1 MARKAP
7 MSELSTEL
15 STPRTSAKKPLADD
29 EFLTAIGSLSK
40 THLDF
45 ARAYSKSNDATK
57 AYLISH
63 PNCTSEKSAKRRGS
77 ALARLPGVVAFLAR
91 QRVRA
96 LGVDGEKAAWEHELR
111 MVAFAGVNLK
121 KVPVKEKLNALRLY
135 GESKNWLK
143 QVQQGAGLRATF
155 NFRIGGQTA
164 PAGRSEPQT
173 IEVDVDA
180 HDAGGDAPVP
190 AALAV
195 DTDSGPVVVEIQQP
209 EPTRR
214 SLFDA
219 ENS

>member
-1 MARKAP
+1 

-15 STPRTSAKKPLADD
+15 SIPRTSAKKPLADD

-91 QRVRA
+91 QRVRM

-155 NFRIGGQTA
+155 NFRIGGQAA
-164 PAGRSEPQT
+164 PAGRSEPQAVVT
-173 IEVDVDA
+173 MDMDTTE
-180 HDAGGDAPVP
+180 AGGDAPAP

-195 DTDSGPVVVEIQQP
+195 DADSEPVVIEIQQ
-209 EPTRR
+209 EPSPNRG

-219 ENS
+219 DNS

>member
-1 MARKAP
+1 
-7 MSELSTEL
+7 MSDISTEL
-15 STPRTSAKKPLADD
+15 STPRTSPKKPLADD

-91 QRVRA
+91 QRVRM
-96 LGVDGEKAAWEHELR
+96 LGVDGEKAAWEHEVR

-121 KVPVKEKLNALRLY
+121 KVPVKEKLSALRTLAEAK
-135 GESKNWLK
+135 GWLK
-143 QVQQGAGLRATF
+143 QPERGAGLRATF
-155 NFRIGGQTA
+155 NFRIGGA
-164 PAGRSEPQT
+164 PAAPLGRSEPQT

-180 HDAGGDAPVP
+180 HDSGGDAPAP
-190 AALAV
+190 ATLAM
-195 DTDSGPVVVEIQQP
+195 DTDSEPVVIEIQQEP
-209 EPTRR
+209 EPARR
-214 SLFDA
+214 ALFDTG
-219 ENS
+219 NS

>member
-1 MARKAP
+1 
-7 MSELSTEL
+7 MSDISTEL

-111 MVAFAGVNLK
+111 MVGFAGVNLK
-121 KVPVKEKLNALRLY
+121 KVPVKEKISALRTL
-135 GESKNWLK
+135 GESKGWLRP
-143 QVQQGAGLRATF
+143 QQIGAGLRATF
-155 NFRIGGQTA
+155 NFRIGGQTS
-164 PAGRSEPQT
+164 PAGRGDDPQT
-173 IEVDVDA
+173 VTVDVDA
-180 HDAGGDAPVP
+180 SEAGGDAPEP
-190 AALAV
+190 TTLAL
-195 DTDSGPVVVEIQQP
+195 DTDSEPVVVEIQP
-209 EPTRR
+209 EMQRDR
-214 SLFDA
+214 GALSLFDD

>member
-1 MARKAP
+1 

-15 STPRTSAKKPLADD
+15 STPRTSAKKPQADD

-155 NFRIGGQTA
+155 NFRIGGQAA
-164 PAGRSEPQT
+164 PAGRGEPQAVVT
-173 IEVDVDA
+173 MDMDA
-180 HDAGGDAPVP
+180 SDPGSDAPAP
-190 AALAV
+190 ATLAV
-195 DTDSGPVVVEIQQP
+195 DTDLDHVAVEIQP
-209 EPTRR
+209 EPAPNRGA
-214 SLFDA
+214 LFDA
-219 ENS
+219 DNS